1 MNLFNLFATLTL
13 DNSDYEKKLDKS
25 QKSAGSF
32 SSKVGTSF
40 KTGARAVAGFVTGV
54 AAVGAAIGGLV
65 LKMVD
70 AGSEID
76 DNAQKIGFS
85 TEAYQYW
92 ALVMQRIGT
101 DASTLST
108 AIRNMTT
115 FTKNLADGQG
125 EALLTLQKLG
135 IGYEDF
141 MAMTPEEQFYT
152 LIDAL
157 QGVTDET
164 EKTQI
169 AQDVFGNRVYQ
180 ELLPLLGM
188 EQGSLEDLRNEFESL
203 GLIMSDDMV
212 KSIAAVGD
220 KLDNL
225 GNLFKVMGLNIAVD
239 FLPEINNILDAFTAL
254 VTGSSSVE
262 DAMQMIA
269 DSFVSVIKKIVAAA
283 PNIIDAAGDLILNV
297 LVGILDVISDPEVL
311 KALLNVVMSLLNK
324 VIELIPTLL
333 NSLLNLATALILAF
347 LDLDWN
353 NLIRTILDALLEIAA
368 KVIPNLITSIAAILE
383 ALIETLV
390 TVIPQAI
397 ADLATFASELI
408 KTLMNVFIELDW
420 GNFLAGVINA
430 VMDLQYK
437 ILPNALVNMLFSVFE
452 TVFDLFF
459 TKEGQQLFFDFGKSL
474 AESLING
481 LISVVENGVNLL
493 IDAINRIL
501 GGISSAWT
509 WAGIPAIPNIP
520 KVTIP
525 RVNFAE
531 GGMFP
536 EDIGTLYALA
546 GESGAEIVARGSR
559 GTGVANV
566 EQIADAQYMA
576 MQDYDLRGAIQ
587 QAAAAIVNGIVAG
600 LSSTGDNSGRTPV
613 ILRIGDKDF
622 IGYIETALD
631 NSLQSKG
638 RKTISKVTAYG
649 TRG

>member
-13 DNSDYEKKLDKS
+13 DNSEYEKKLDQS

-32 SSKVGTSF
+32 SSKVGTAF

-65 LKMVD
+65 LNMVD

-92 ALVMQRIGT
+92 SLVMQRIGT
-101 DASTLST
+101 DASTLSL

-115 FTKNLADGQG
+115 FTQNLADGQG
-125 EALLTLQKLG
+125 DALLTLQKLG
-135 IGYEDF
+135 IGYEEF

-157 QGVTDET
+157 QGMTDET

-169 AQDVFGNRVYQ
+169 AQEIFGNRVYQ

-269 DSFVSVIKKIVAAA
+269 DSFVNVIKKIANAA
-283 PNIIDAAGDLILNV
+283 PNIIEAAGNLILNV
-297 LVGILDVISDPEVL
+297 LVGILDVIADPEVVG
-311 KALLNVVMSLLNK
+311 ALLNVLMSLLDTA
-324 VIELIPTLL
+324 IELIPTLL
-333 NSLLNLATALILAF
+333 NSLLNFATALVLAL

-368 KVIPNLITSIAAILE
+368 KLIPNLITSILDILV

-397 ADLATFASELI
+397 SDLFVFASELI
-408 KTLMNVFIELDW
+408 KTLMNVLLELDW

-459 TKEGQQLFFDFGKSL
+459 TKDGRQLFVDFGKNL

-481 LISVVENGVNLL
+481 IISVVENGVNLI
-493 IDAINRIL
+493 IDGLNKLLSIKI
-501 GGISSAWT
+501 
-509 WAGIPAIPNIP
+509 AGKEIIGANIP
-520 KVTIP
+520 HISLP
-525 RVNFAE
+525 RVDFAE

-536 EDIGTLYALA
+536 EDMGTLYALA
-546 GESGAEIVARGSR
+546 GESGAEIVARGAR
-559 GTGVANV
+559 GTGVANI

-576 MQDYDLRGAIQ
+576 MRDYDLRGAIQ
-587 QAAAAIVNGIVAG
+587 EAAVAIVNGIVDG
-600 LSSTGDNSGRTPV
+600 LSETDEGNGNVPIIV
-613 ILRIGDKDF
+613 QIGDKNF
-622 IGYIETALD
+622 NGYITNAV
-631 NSLQSKG
+631 NSTLRAQG
-638 RKTISKVTAYG
+638 RKSLNTVTAYG
-649 TRG
+649 GK

>member
-13 DNSDYEKKLDKS
+13 DNSEYEKKLDQS

-32 SSKVGTSF
+32 SSKVGTAF

-101 DASTLST
+101 DASTLSL

-115 FTKNLADGQG
+115 FTQELADGNG
-125 EALLTLQKLG
+125 DALLTLQKLG
-135 IGYEDF
+135 IGYEEF

-157 QGVTDET
+157 QGMTDET

-169 AQDVFGNRVYQ
+169 AQEIFGNRVYQ

-188 EQGSLEDLRNEFESL
+188 EQGSLEDLRDEFESL

-269 DSFVSVIKKIVAAA
+269 DSFVNVIKKIANAA
-283 PNIIDAAGDLILNV
+283 PNIIEAAGNLILNV
-297 LVGILDVISDPEVL
+297 LVGILDVIATPEVAGAIMTVL
-311 KALLNVVMSLLNK
+311 MALVNK
-324 VIELIPTLL
+324 TIELIPSILS
-333 NSLLNLATALILAF
+333 SLLSLVTAI
-347 LDLDWN
+347 
-353 NLIRTILDALLEIAA
+353 IVALLEIDWSGLIRTLLQAILDIA
-368 KVIPNLITSIAAILE
+368 VNLVPQLESSLFEIALALVRAVIELLPNLSS
-383 ALIETLV
+383 ALWE
-390 TVIPQAI
+390 
-397 ADLATFASELI
+397 FAVSLI
-408 KTLMNVFIELDW
+408 KALMTLDW
-420 GNFLAGVINA
+420 GTLIADYLNTLIELV
-430 VMDLQYK
+430 VVQ
-437 ILPNALVNMLFSVFE
+437 LPNALLDATFTALE
-452 TVFDLFF
+452 TVFTLFF
-459 TKEGQQLFFDFGKSL
+459 TKGGQNMLADFGKNL

-481 LISVVENGVNLL
+481 LISVVENGVNLI
-493 IDAINRIL
+493 IDGLNNLLSIKI
-501 GGISSAWT
+501 
-509 WAGIPAIPNIP
+509 AGKEIIGANIP
-520 KVTIP
+520 HISLP
-525 RVNFAE
+525 RVDFAE

-536 EDIGTLYALA
+536 EGMGTLYALA
-546 GESGAEIVARGSR
+546 GESGAEIVASGAR
-559 GTGVANV
+559 GTGVANI

-576 MQDYDLRGAIQ
+576 MRDYDLRGAIQ
-587 QAAAAIVNGIVAG
+587 EAAVAIVNGIVDG
-600 LSSTGDNSGRTPV
+600 LSETDEGNGNVPIIV
-613 ILRIGDKDF
+613 QIGDKNF
-622 IGYIETALD
+622 NGYITNAV
-631 NSLQSKG
+631 NSTLRAQG
-638 RKTISKVTAYG
+638 RKSLNTVTAYG
-649 TRG
+649 GK

>member
-13 DNSDYEKKLDKS
+13 DNSDYEKKLGQS

-32 SSKVGTSF
+32 SSKVGTAF

-92 ALVMQRIGT
+92 SLVMQRIGT
-101 DASTLST
+101 DASTLSL

-115 FTKNLADGQG
+115 FTQNLADGQG
-125 EALLTLQKLG
+125 DALLTLQKLG
-135 IGYEDF
+135 IGYEEF

-152 LIDAL
+152 LIEAL

-164 EKTQI
+164 ERTQL
-169 AQDVFGNRVYQ
+169 AQDIFGNRVYQ

-254 VTGSSSVE
+254 VTGSSSVD
-262 DAMQMIA
+262 DAMSMIA

-283 PNIIDAAGDLILNV
+283 PNIIEAAGNLILNV
-297 LVGILDVISDPEVL
+297 VLGIADVFENPTVLDALVKVVENLLKKIVEILPTLTQSIADIAVALFYALLHLDWGTLIINLTE
-311 KALLNVVMSLLNK
+311 ALLNIVLVQL
-324 VIELIPTLL
+324 PTMLTEML
-333 NSLLNLATALILAF
+333 YS
-347 LDLDWN
+347 
-353 NLIRTILDALLEIAA
+353 
-368 KVIPNLITSIAAILE
+368 
-383 ALIETLV
+383 LIE
-390 TVIPQAI
+390 A
-397 ADLATFASELI
+397 
-408 KTLMNVFIELDW
+408 
-420 GNFLAGVINA
+420 
-430 VMDLQYK
+430 
-437 ILPNALVNMLFSVFE
+437 
-452 TVFDLFF
+452 VFDLFF
-459 TKEGQQLFFDFGKSL
+459 TKEGQKAL
-474 AESLING
+474 AEFGITLAETIINSLIAG
-481 LISVVENGVNLL
+481 VESGVNLL
-493 IDAINRIL
+493 VDGINGL
-501 GGISSAWT
+501 LDGISGIWT
-509 WAGIPAIPNIP
+509 WIGIPAIPDVP
-520 KVTIP
+520 HASFP
-525 RVNFAE
+525 RVDFAE

-536 EDIGTLYALA
+536 SNMGTLYALA
-546 GESGAEIVARGSR
+546 GEAGAEIVARGSR
-559 GTGVANV
+559 GTGVANI

-576 MQDYDLRGAIQ
+576 MRDYDLRGAIQ
-587 QAAAAIVNGIVAG
+587 EAAAAIVNGIVAG

-649 TRG
+649 TRR

>member
-13 DNSDYEKKLDKS
+13 DNSEYEKKLDQS

-32 SSKVGTSF
+32 SSKVGTAF

-65 LKMVD
+65 LNMVD

-101 DASTLST
+101 DASTLSL

-115 FTKNLADGQG
+115 FTQNLADGQG
-125 EALLTLQKLG
+125 DALLTLQKLG
-135 IGYEDF
+135 IGYEEF

-169 AQDVFGNRVYQ
+169 AQDIFGNRVYQ
-180 ELLPLLGM
+180 ELLPLINM
-188 EQGSLEDLRNEFESL
+188 EQGSLEDLRDEFESL

-239 FLPEINNILDAFTAL
+239 FLPEINNILDAFAAL

-269 DSFVSVIKKIVAAA
+269 DSFVNVIKKIANAA
-283 PNIIDAAGDLILNV
+283 PNIIEAAGNLILNV
-297 LVGILDVISDPEVL
+297 LVGILDVIADPEVVG
-311 KALLNVVMSLLNK
+311 ALLNVLMSLLDTA
-324 VIELIPTLL
+324 IELIPTLL
-333 NSLLNLATALILAF
+333 NSLLNFATALVLAL

-368 KVIPNLITSIAAILE
+368 KLIPNLITSILDILV

-397 ADLATFASELI
+397 SDLFVFASELI
-408 KTLMNVFIELDW
+408 KTLMNVLLELDW
-420 GNFLAGVINA
+420 GNFLANFINTILDIA
-430 VMDLQYK
+430 FN
-437 ILPNALVNMLFSVFE
+437 ILPNAIVNMLFSVFE

-459 TKEGQQLFFDFGKSL
+459 TKEGQQLFLDFGKNL

-481 LISVVENGVNLL
+481 LISVVESGVNLI
-493 IDAINRIL
+493 IDGLNNLLSIKI
-501 GGISSAWT
+501 
-509 WAGIPAIPNIP
+509 AGKEIIGANIP
-520 KVTIP
+520 HVSLP
-525 RVNFAE
+525 RVDFAE

-536 EDIGTLYALA
+536 EDMGTLYALA

-559 GTGVANV
+559 GTGVANI

-576 MQDYDLRGAIQ
+576 MRDYDLRGAIQ
-587 QAAAAIVNGIVAG
+587 EAAVAIVNGIVDG
-600 LSSTGDNSGRTPV
+600 LSDTDEGNGNMPIIV
-613 ILRIGDKDF
+613 QIGDKNF
-622 IGYIETALD
+622 NGYIVNAV
-631 NSLQSKG
+631 NSTLRAQG
-638 RKTISKVTAYG
+638 RKSLNTVTAYG
-649 TRG
+649 GK

>member
-13 DNSDYEKKLDKS
+13 DNSEYEKKLDQS

-32 SSKVGTSF
+32 SSKVGTAF

-101 DASTLST
+101 DASTLSL

-115 FTKNLADGQG
+115 FTQNLADGQG
-125 EALLTLQKLG
+125 DALLTLQKLG
-135 IGYEDF
+135 IGYEEF

-152 LIDAL
+152 LIEAL

-164 EKTQI
+164 ERTQL
-169 AQDVFGNRVYQ
+169 AQDIFGNRVYQ

-269 DSFVSVIKKIVAAA
+269 DSFVNVIKKIANAA
-283 PNIIDAAGDLILNV
+283 PNIIEAAGNLILNV

-311 KALLNVVMSLLNK
+311 EALLNVVMALLNK
-324 VIELIPTLL
+324 AIEIIPTLI

-353 NLIRTILDALLEIAA
+353 NLIRTILDALLEVAA
-368 KVIPNLITSIAAILE
+368 KVIPNLITSIADILV
-383 ALIETLV
+383 ALIETFV
-390 TVIPQAI
+390 TVIPQAM

-437 ILPNALVNMLFSVFE
+437 ILPNAIVNMLFSVFE

-459 TKEGQQLFFDFGKSL
+459 TKDGRQLFVDFGKNL

-481 LISVVENGVNLL
+481 LISVLENGVNLI
-493 IDAINRIL
+493 IDGLNSLLSIKIAGKEII
-501 GGISSAWT
+501 GADIPHIS
-509 WAGIPAIPNIP
+509 
-520 KVTIP
+520 IP
-525 RVNFAE
+525 RVDFAE

-536 EDIGTLYALA
+536 EHMGTLYALA
-546 GESGAEIVARGSR
+546 GESGAEIVARGAR
-559 GTGVANV
+559 GTGVANI

-576 MQDYDLRGAIQ
+576 MRDYDLRGAIQ
-587 QAAAAIVNGIVAG
+587 EAAVAIVNGIVDG
-600 LSSTGDNSGRTPV
+600 LSDTDESNGNVPIIV
-613 ILRIGDKDF
+613 QIGDKNF
-622 IGYIETALD
+622 NGYIVNAV
-631 NSLQSKG
+631 NSTLRAQG
-638 RKTISKVTAYG
+638 RKSLNTVTAYG
-649 TRG
+649 GK

>member
-13 DNSDYEKKLDKS
+13 DNSEYEKKLDQS

-32 SSKVGTSF
+32 SSKVGTAF

-101 DASTLST
+101 DASTLSL

-115 FTKNLADGQG
+115 FTQNLADGQG

-135 IGYEDF
+135 IGYEEF

-152 LIDAL
+152 LIEAL
-157 QGVTDET
+157 QGMTDET

-169 AQDVFGNRVYQ
+169 AQEIFGNRVYQ

-269 DSFVSVIKKIVAAA
+269 DSFVNVIKKIANAA
-283 PNIIDAAGDLILNV
+283 PNIIEAAGNLILNV

-324 VIELIPTLL
+324 AIEIIPTLI

-368 KVIPNLITSIAAILE
+368 KVIPNLITSIADILV

-390 TVIPQAI
+390 TVIPQAM

-430 VMDLQYK
+430 IIDLQYK

-459 TKEGQQLFFDFGKSL
+459 TKDGQQLFLDFGKNL

-481 LISVVENGVNLL
+481 IISVVENGVNLI
-493 IDAINRIL
+493 IDGLNNLLSIKIF
-501 GGISSAWT
+501 GKKIIET
-509 WAGIPAIPNIP
+509 NIP
-520 KVTIP
+520 HVSLP
-525 RVNFAE
+525 RVDFAE

-536 EDIGTLYALA
+536 EDMGTLYALA
-546 GESGAEIVARGSR
+546 GESGAEIVASGAR
-559 GTGVANV
+559 GTGVANI

-576 MQDYDLRGAIQ
+576 MRDYDLRGAIQ
-587 QAAAAIVNGIVAG
+587 EAAVAIVNGIVDG
-600 LSSTGDNSGRTPV
+600 LSDTDEGNGNMPIIV
-613 ILRIGDKDF
+613 QIGDKNF
-622 IGYIETALD
+622 NGYIVNAV
-631 NSLQSKG
+631 NSTLRAQG
-638 RKTISKVTAYG
+638 RKSLNTVTAYG
-649 TRG
+649 GK

>member
-13 DNSDYEKKLDKS
+13 DNSEYEKKLDQS

-32 SSKVGTSF
+32 SSKVGTAF
-40 KTGARAVAGFVTGV
+40 KTGARAVAGFITGV

-115 FTKNLADGQG
+115 FTENLANGQG

-135 IGYEDF
+135 IGYEEF

-164 EKTQI
+164 ERTQI
-169 AQDVFGNRVYQ
+169 AQDIFGNRVYQ
-180 ELLPLLGM
+180 ELLPLINM
-188 EQGSLEDLRNEFESL
+188 EQGSLEALRDEFESL

-239 FLPEINNILDAFTAL
+239 FLPEINNILDAFAAL

-269 DSFVSVIKKIVAAA
+269 DSFVNVIKKIVNAA

-311 KALLNVVMSLLNK
+311 GALLNVIMTLLNK
-324 VIELIPTLL
+324 AIEIIPTLI
-333 NSLLNLATALILAF
+333 NSLLNLATALIIAL

-353 NLIRTILDALLEIAA
+353 NLIRTILDALLEVAA
-368 KVIPNLITSIAAILE
+368 KIIPNSITSIADILV

-390 TVIPQAI
+390 TVIPQAL
-397 ADLATFASELI
+397 ADLVTFASELI

-430 VMDLQYK
+430 VINALFNT
-437 ILPNALVNMLFSVFE
+437 LPNAIVNMLFSVFE

-459 TKEGQQLFFDFGKSL
+459 TKDGQQLFLDFGKNL

-481 LISVVENGVNLL
+481 LISVLENGVNLI
-493 IDAINRIL
+493 IDVLNSLLSIKIAGKEII
-501 GGISSAWT
+501 GADIPHIS
-509 WAGIPAIPNIP
+509 
-520 KVTIP
+520 IP
-525 RVNFAE
+525 RVDFAE

-536 EDIGTLYALA
+536 EDAGTLYALA
-546 GESGAEIVARGSR
+546 GEDGAEIVARGAR
-559 GTGVANV
+559 GTGVANI

-576 MQDYDLRGAIQ
+576 MRDYDLRGAIQ
-587 QAAAAIVNGIVAG
+587 EAAVAIVNGIVDG
-600 LSSTGDNSGRTPV
+600 LSDTEEGNRNMPIIV
-613 ILRIGDKDF
+613 QIGDKNF
-622 IGYIETALD
+622 NGYIVNAV
-631 NSLQSKG
+631 NSTLRAQG
-638 RKTISKVTAYG
+638 RKSLNTVTAYG
-649 TRG
+649 GK

>member
-13 DNSDYEKKLDKS
+13 DNSDYEKKLAQS

-32 SSKVGTSF
+32 SSKVGTAF

-92 ALVMQRIGT
+92 SLVMQRIGT
-101 DASTLST
+101 DASTLSL

-115 FTKNLADGQG
+115 FTQNLADGQG
-125 EALLTLQKLG
+125 DALLTLQKLG
-135 IGYEDF
+135 IGYEEF

-152 LIDAL
+152 LIEAL

-164 EKTQI
+164 ERTQL
-169 AQDVFGNRVYQ
+169 AQDIFGNRVYQ

-269 DSFVSVIKKIVAAA
+269 DSFVNVIKKIANAA
-283 PNIIDAAGDLILNV
+283 PNIVEAAGNLILNV

-324 VIELIPTLL
+324 AIEIIPTLI

-368 KVIPNLITSIAAILE
+368 KVIPNLITSIADILV

-390 TVIPQAI
+390 TVIPQAM

-408 KTLMNVFIELDW
+408 KTLMNVLIELDW

-437 ILPNALVNMLFSVFE
+437 VLPNAIVNMLFSVFE

-459 TKEGQQLFFDFGKSL
+459 TKDGRQLFVDFGKNL

-481 LISVVENGVNLL
+481 IISVVENGVNLI
-493 IDAINRIL
+493 IDGLNKLLSIKI
-501 GGISSAWT
+501 
-509 WAGIPAIPNIP
+509 AGKEIIGANIP
-520 KVTIP
+520 HISLP
-525 RVNFAE
+525 RVDFAE

-536 EDIGTLYALA
+536 EDVGTLYALA
-546 GESGAEIVARGSR
+546 GESGAEIVARGAR
-559 GTGVANV
+559 GTGVANI

-576 MQDYDLRGAIQ
+576 MRDYDLRGAIQ
-587 QAAAAIVNGIVAG
+587 EAAVAIVNGIVDG
-600 LSSTGDNSGRTPV
+600 LSDTEEGNGNMPIIV
-613 ILRIGDKDF
+613 QIGDKNF
-622 IGYIETALD
+622 NGYIVNAV
-631 NSLQSKG
+631 NSTLRAQG
-638 RKTISKVTAYG
+638 RKSLNTVTAYG
-649 TRG
+649 GK

>member
-13 DNSDYEKKLDKS
+13 DNSEYEKKLAQS

-32 SSKVGTSF
+32 SSKVGTAF

-92 ALVMQRIGT
+92 SLVMQRIGT
-101 DASTLST
+101 DASTLSL

-115 FTKNLADGQG
+115 FTQNLADGQG
-125 EALLTLQKLG
+125 DALLTLQKLG
-135 IGYEDF
+135 IGYEEF

-152 LIDAL
+152 LIEAL
-157 QGVTDET
+157 QGMTDET

-169 AQDVFGNRVYQ
+169 AQEIFGNRVYQ

-188 EQGSLEDLRNEFESL
+188 EQGSLEDLRNEFEGL

-269 DSFVSVIKKIVAAA
+269 DSFVNVIKKIVNAA
-283 PNIIDAAGDLILNV
+283 PNIIEAAGDLILNV
-297 LVGILDVISDPEVL
+297 LVGILDVISDPEIL
-311 KALLNVVMSLLNK
+311 GALLNVVMALLNK
-324 VIELIPTLL
+324 VIEIIPTLI
-333 NSLLNLATALILAF
+333 NSLLNLATALIIALMNV
-347 LDLDWN
+347 DWN
-353 NLIRTILDALLEIAA
+353 NLVRTFLDALLEIVTKLIPTLKTQIVDILAA
-368 KVIPNLITSIAAILE
+368 WIDN
-383 ALIETLV
+383 V
-390 TVIPQAI
+390 TRVFPHII
-397 ADLATFASELI
+397 ADLVTFASELI
-408 KTLMNVFIELDW
+408 KTLMNVFVELDW

-430 VMDLQYK
+430 VINALFNT
-437 ILPNALVNMLFSVFE
+437 LPNAIVNMLFSVFE

-459 TKEGQQLFFDFGKSL
+459 TKDGQQLFLNFGKNL

-481 LISVVENGVNLL
+481 LISVLENGVNLI
-493 IDAINRIL
+493 IDGLNKLLSIKI
-501 GGISSAWT
+501 
-509 WAGIPAIPNIP
+509 AGKEIIGANIP
-520 KVTIP
+520 HISLP
-525 RVNFAE
+525 RVDFAE

-536 EDIGTLYALA
+536 EDVGTLYALA
-546 GESGAEIVARGSR
+546 GEDGAEIVARGSR
-559 GTGVANV
+559 GTGVANI

-576 MQDYDLRGAIQ
+576 MRDYDLRGAIQ
-587 QAAAAIVNGIVAG
+587 EAAVAIVNGIVDG
-600 LSSTGDNSGRTPV
+600 LSDTDESNGNVPIIV
-613 ILRIGDKDF
+613 QIGDKNF
-622 IGYIETALD
+622 NGYITNAV
-631 NSLQSKG
+631 NSTLRAQG
-638 RKTISKVTAYG
+638 RKSLNTVTAYG
-649 TRG
+649 GK

>member
-13 DNSDYEKKLDKS
+13 DNSEYEKKLDQS

-32 SSKVGTSF
+32 SSKVGTAF
-40 KTGARAVAGFVTGV
+40 KTGARAVAGFITGV

-101 DASTLST
+101 DASTLSL

-115 FTKNLADGQG
+115 FTQNLADGQG

-135 IGYEDF
+135 IGYEEF

-157 QGVTDET
+157 QGMTDET

-169 AQDVFGNRVYQ
+169 AQEIFGNRVYQ

-188 EQGSLEDLRNEFESL
+188 EQGSLEDLRNEFEGL

-262 DAMQMIA
+262 DAMQIIA
-269 DSFVSVIKKIVAAA
+269 DSFVNVIKKIANAA
-283 PNIIDAAGDLILNV
+283 PNIVEAAGNLILNV

-324 VIELIPTLL
+324 AIEIIPTLI

-368 KVIPNLITSIAAILE
+368 KVIPNLITSIADILV

-390 TVIPQAI
+390 TVIPQAM

-437 ILPNALVNMLFSVFE
+437 VLPNALVNMLFSVFE

-459 TKEGQQLFFDFGKSL
+459 TKDGRQLFVDFGKNL

-481 LISVVENGVNLL
+481 IISVVENGVNLI
-493 IDAINRIL
+493 IDGLNKLLSIKI
-501 GGISSAWT
+501 
-509 WAGIPAIPNIP
+509 AGKEIIGANIP
-520 KVTIP
+520 HISLP
-525 RVNFAE
+525 RVDFAE

-536 EDIGTLYALA
+536 EDMGTLYALA
-546 GESGAEIVARGSR
+546 GEDGAEIVARGSR
-559 GTGVANV
+559 GTGVANI

-576 MQDYDLRGAIQ
+576 MRDYDLRGAIQ
-587 QAAAAIVNGIVAG
+587 EAAVAIVNGIVDG
-600 LSSTGDNSGRTPV
+600 LSDTDEGNGNVPIIV
-613 ILRIGDKDF
+613 QIGDKNF
-622 IGYIETALD
+622 NGYIVNAV
-631 NSLQSKG
+631 NSTLRAQG
-638 RKTISKVTAYG
+638 RKSLNTVTAYG
-649 TRG
+649 GK

>member
-13 DNSDYEKKLDKS
+13 DNSDYEKKLAQS

-32 SSKVGTSF
+32 SSKVGTAF

-65 LKMVD
+65 LNMVD

-92 ALVMQRIGT
+92 SLVMQRIGT
-101 DASTLST
+101 DASTLSL

-115 FTKNLADGQG
+115 FTQNLADGQG

-135 IGYEDF
+135 IGYEEF

-157 QGVTDET
+157 QGMTDET

-169 AQDVFGNRVYQ
+169 AQEIFGNRVYQ

-239 FLPEINNILDAFTAL
+239 FLPEINNILDAFAAL

-269 DSFVSVIKKIVAAA
+269 DSFVNVIKKIANAA
-283 PNIIDAAGDLILNV
+283 PNIVEAAGNLILNV

-324 VIELIPTLL
+324 AIEIIPTLI

-368 KVIPNLITSIAAILE
+368 KVIPNLITSIADILV

-390 TVIPQAI
+390 TVIPQAM

-408 KTLMNVFIELDW
+408 KTLMNVLIELDW

-437 ILPNALVNMLFSVFE
+437 VLPNAIVNMLFSVFE

-459 TKEGQQLFFDFGKSL
+459 TKDGRQLFVDFGKNL

-481 LISVVENGVNLL
+481 IISVVENGVNLI
-493 IDAINRIL
+493 IDGLNKLLSIKI
-501 GGISSAWT
+501 
-509 WAGIPAIPNIP
+509 AGKEIIGANIP
-520 KVTIP
+520 HISLP
-525 RVNFAE
+525 RVDFAE

-536 EDIGTLYALA
+536 EDMGTLYALA
-546 GESGAEIVARGSR
+546 GESGAEIVARGAR
-559 GTGVANV
+559 GTGVANI

-576 MQDYDLRGAIQ
+576 MRDYDLRGAIQ
-587 QAAAAIVNGIVAG
+587 EAAVAIVNGIVDG
-600 LSSTGDNSGRTPV
+600 LSDTDEANGNVPIIV
-613 ILRIGDKDF
+613 QIGDKNF
-622 IGYIETALD
+622 NGYITNAV
-631 NSLQSKG
+631 NSTLRAQG
-638 RKTISKVTAYG
+638 RKSLNTVTAYG
-649 TRG
+649 GK

>member
-13 DNSDYEKKLDKS
+13 DNSEYEKKLDQS

-32 SSKVGTSF
+32 SSKVGTAF

-54 AAVGAAIGGLV
+54 AAVGAAVGGLV

-101 DASTLST
+101 DASTLSL

-115 FTKNLADGQG
+115 FTQNLADGQG

-135 IGYEDF
+135 IGYEEF

-157 QGVTDET
+157 QGMTDET

-169 AQDVFGNRVYQ
+169 AQEIFGNRVYQ

-188 EQGSLEDLRNEFESL
+188 EQGSLEDLRNEFEGL

-262 DAMQMIA
+262 DAMSMIA
-269 DSFVSVIKKIVAAA
+269 DSFVSVIKKIVAAT
-283 PNIIDAAGDLILNV
+283 PNIIEAAGNLILNV
-297 LVGILDVISDPEVL
+297 VLGIADVFENPTVLDALVKVVENLL
-311 KALLNVVMSLLNK
+311 KKIVE
-324 VIELIPTLL
+324 IIPTLATSL
-333 NSLLNLATALILAF
+333 MNIGLSLINSLLNIDWGTLLTQLIEGIASFLTDKKTLNAVGDLIEKLVITIADILPDIILTLGTSLTEIATALITGLMNV
-347 LDLDWN
+347 DWPT
-353 NLIRTILDALLEIAA
+353 LILTLLETIFEIAF
-368 KVIPNLITSIAAILE
+368 N
-383 ALIETLV
+383 
-390 TVIPQAI
+390 VIPQLLEN
-397 ADLATFASELI
+397 LANTIFSLISNLFTKDGLKAFAEFGITLAETIINSLI
-408 KTLMNVFIELDW
+408 
-420 GNFLAGVINA
+420 AGV
-430 VMDLQYK
+430 
-437 ILPNALVNMLFSVFE
+437 
-452 TVFDLFF
+452 
-459 TKEGQQLFFDFGKSL
+459 
-474 AESLING
+474 ES
-481 LISVVENGVNLL
+481 GVNLL
-493 IDAINRIL
+493 VDGINGL
-501 GGISSAWT
+501 LDGISGIWT
-509 WAGIPAIPNIP
+509 WIGIPAIPDVP
-520 KVTIP
+520 HASFP
-525 RVNFAE
+525 RVDFAE

-536 EDIGTLYALA
+536 SNMGTLYALA
-546 GESGAEIVARGSR
+546 GEAGAEIVARGSR
-559 GTGVANV
+559 GTGVANI

-576 MQDYDLRGAIQ
+576 MRDYDLRGAIQ
-587 QAAAAIVNGIVAG
+587 EAAVAIVNGIVDG
-600 LSSTGDNSGRTPV
+600 LSDTDEGNGNMPIIV
-613 ILRIGDKDF
+613 QIGDKNF
-622 IGYIETALD
+622 NGYIVNAV
-631 NSLQSKG
+631 NSTLRAQG
-638 RKTISKVTAYG
+638 RKSLNTVTAYG
-649 TRG
+649 GK

>member
-13 DNSDYEKKLDKS
+13 DNSEYEKKLDQS

-32 SSKVGTSF
+32 SSKVGTAF
-40 KTGARAVAGFVTGV
+40 KTGARAVAGFITGV
-54 AAVGAAIGGLV
+54 AAVGAAVGGLV

-115 FTKNLADGQG
+115 FTENLANGQG

-135 IGYEDF
+135 IGYEEF

-164 EKTQI
+164 ERTQI
-169 AQDVFGNRVYQ
+169 AQDIFGNRVYQ
-180 ELLPLLGM
+180 ELLPLINM
-188 EQGSLEDLRNEFESL
+188 EQGSLEALRDEFEGL

-269 DSFVSVIKKIVAAA
+269 DSFVNVIKKIVNAA
-283 PNIIDAAGDLILNV
+283 PNIIEAAGDLILNV

-311 KALLNVVMSLLNK
+311 GALLNVIMTLLNK
-324 VIELIPTLL
+324 AIEIIPTLI

-368 KVIPNLITSIAAILE
+368 KVIPNLITSIADILV

-390 TVIPQAI
+390 TVIPQAL
-397 ADLATFASELI
+397 ADLVTFASELI

-430 VMDLQYK
+430 IIELQYK

-459 TKEGQQLFFDFGKSL
+459 TKDGQQLFLDFGKNL

-481 LISVVENGVNLL
+481 LISVLENGVNLI
-493 IDAINRIL
+493 IDGLNSLLSIKIAGKQII
-501 GGISSAWT
+501 GADIPHIS
-509 WAGIPAIPNIP
+509 
-520 KVTIP
+520 IP
-525 RVNFAE
+525 RVDFAE

-536 EDIGTLYALA
+536 EDAGTLYALA
-546 GESGAEIVARGSR
+546 GEDGAEIVARGAR
-559 GTGVANV
+559 GTGVANI

-576 MQDYDLRGAIQ
+576 MRDYDLRGAIQ
-587 QAAAAIVNGIVAG
+587 EAAVAIVNGIVDG
-600 LSSTGDNSGRTPV
+600 LSETDEGNGNVPIIV
-613 ILRIGDKDF
+613 QIGDKNF
-622 IGYIETALD
+622 NGYITNAV
-631 NSLQSKG
+631 NSTLRAQG
-638 RKTISKVTAYG
+638 RKSLNTVTAYG
-649 TRG
+649 GK

>member
-13 DNSDYEKKLDKS
+13 DNSDYEKKLDQS

-32 SSKVGTSF
+32 SSKVGTAF

-101 DASTLST
+101 DASTLSL

-115 FTKNLADGQG
+115 FTQELADGNG
-125 EALLTLQKLG
+125 DALLTLQKLG
-135 IGYEDF
+135 IGYKEF
-141 MAMTPEEQFYT
+141 MAMSPEEQFYT

-157 QGVTDET
+157 QGMTDET

-169 AQDVFGNRVYQ
+169 AQEIFGNRVYQ

-188 EQGSLEDLRNEFESL
+188 EQGSLEDLRNEFEGL

-262 DAMQMIA
+262 DAMSMIA

-297 LVGILDVISDPEVL
+297 LVGILDVIADPEVL
-311 KALLNVVMSLLNK
+311 GALMDVVVALLSK
-324 VIELIPTLL
+324 TIELIPTLL
-333 NSLLNLATALILAF
+333 GSLINLATALIMAL
-347 LDLDWN
+347 LNIDWGG
-353 NLIRTILDALLEIAA
+353 LIKTLLDALLEIAA
-368 KVIPNLITSIAAILE
+368 NQLPQLASSILK
-383 ALIETLV
+383 LL
-390 TVIPQAI
+390 
-397 ADLATFASELI
+397 LELI
-408 KTLMNVFIELDW
+408 STAVELLPQLVSSLLDFAVALMKTLMSLDW
-420 GNFLAGVINA
+420 VTLIVDFLNSLIEIVI
-430 VMDLQYK
+430 VQ
-437 ILPNALVNMLFSVFE
+437 LPTALLDALFDIID

-459 TKEGQQLFFDFGKSL
+459 TKGGQQKL
-474 AESLING
+474 AEFGNNLAEALING
-481 LISVVENGVNLL
+481 LISFFENGLNLI
-493 IDAINRIL
+493 IDGINKILTVKLPDWL
-501 GGISSAWT
+501 GGGTLFDFS
-509 WAGIPAIPNIP
+509 IPH
-520 KVTIP
+520 VSFP
-525 RVNFAE
+525 RVDFAE
-531 GGMFP
+531 GGMF
-536 EDIGTLYALA
+536 DGVGTMYLARA
-546 GESGAEIVARGSR
+546 GESGAEIVASGAR
-559 GTGVANV
+559 GTGVANI

-576 MQDYDLRGAIQ
+576 LRDYDLRGAIQ
-587 QAAAAIVNGIVAG
+587 EAAVAIVNGIVDG
-600 LSSTGDNSGRTPV
+600 LSDTDEGNGNMPIIV
-613 ILRIGDKDF
+613 QIGDKNF
-622 IGYIETALD
+622 NGYIVNAV
-631 NSLQSKG
+631 NSTLRAQG
-638 RKTISKVTAYG
+638 RKSLNTVTAYG
-649 TRG
+649 GK

>member
-101 DASTLST
+101 DASTLSL

-115 FTKNLADGQG
+115 FTQNLADGQG

-135 IGYEDF
+135 IGYEEF

-157 QGVTDET
+157 QGMTDET

-297 LVGILDVISDPEVL
+297 LVGILDVLADPEVL

-324 VIELIPTLL
+324 AIEIIPTLI

-390 TVIPQAI
+390 TVIPQAM

-420 GNFLAGVINA
+420 GNFLASVINA

-459 TKEGQQLFFDFGKSL
+459 TKDGRQLFFDFGKSL

-493 IDAINRIL
+493 IDAINGIL

-536 EDIGTLYALA
+536 DSKGTIYALA
-546 GESGAEIVARGSR
+546 GEDGAEIVARGAR
-559 GTGVANV
+559 GTGVANI

-576 MQDYDLRGAIQ
+576 MRDYDLRGAIQ
-587 QAAAAIVNGIVAG
+587 EAAVAIVNGIVDG
-600 LSSTGDNSGRTPV
+600 LSDTDEGNGNMPIIV
-613 ILRIGDKDF
+613 QIGDKNF
-622 IGYIETALD
+622 NGYIVNAV
-631 NSLQSKG
+631 NSTLRAQG
-638 RKTISKVTAYG
+638 RKSLNTVTAYG
-649 TRG
+649 GK

>member
-32 SSKVGTSF
+32 SSKVGTAF

-101 DASTLST
+101 DASTLSL

-115 FTKNLADGQG
+115 FTQNLADGQG

-135 IGYEDF
+135 IGYEEF

-157 QGVTDET
+157 QGMTDET

-262 DAMQMIA
+262 DAMSMIA
-269 DSFVSVIKKIVAAA
+269 DSFVNVIKKIVNAA
-283 PNIIDAAGDLILNV
+283 PNIIEAAGDLILNV
-297 LVGILDVISDPEVL
+297 LVGILDVISDPEIL
-311 KALLNVVMSLLNK
+311 GALLDVVMTLLNK

-390 TVIPQAI
+390 TVIPQAM

-459 TKEGQQLFFDFGKSL
+459 TKDGRQLFFDFGKSL

-493 IDAINRIL
+493 IDAINGIL

-509 WAGIPAIPNIP
+509 WAGIPEIPNIP

-536 EDIGTLYALA
+536 DSKGTLYALA
-546 GESGAEIVARGSR
+546 GEDGAEIVARGAR
-559 GTGVANV
+559 GTGVANI

-576 MQDYDLRGAIQ
+576 MRDYDLRGAIQ
-587 QAAAAIVNGIVAG
+587 EAAVAIVNGIVDG
-600 LSSTGDNSGRTPV
+600 LSDTDEGNGNMPIIV
-613 ILRIGDKDF
+613 QIGDKNF
-622 IGYIETALD
+622 NGYIVNAV
-631 NSLQSKG
+631 NSTLRAQG
-638 RKTISKVTAYG
+638 RKSLNTVTAYG
-649 TRG
+649 GK

>member
-13 DNSDYEKKLDKS
+13 DNSEYEKKLDQS

-32 SSKVGTSF
+32 SSKVGTAF

-65 LKMVD
+65 LNMVD

-101 DASTLST
+101 DASTLSL

-115 FTKNLADGQG
+115 FTQNLADGQG

-135 IGYEDF
+135 IGYEEF

-152 LIDAL
+152 LIEAL
-157 QGVTDET
+157 QGMTDET

-169 AQDVFGNRVYQ
+169 AQEIFGNRVYQ

-269 DSFVSVIKKIVAAA
+269 DSFVNVIKKIVNAA
-283 PNIIDAAGDLILNV
+283 PNIIEAAGDLILNV

-311 KALLNVVMSLLNK
+311 GALLNVIMTLLNK
-324 VIELIPTLL
+324 AIEIIPTLI

-368 KVIPNLITSIAAILE
+368 KVIPNLITSIADILV

-390 TVIPQAI
+390 TVIPQAM

-459 TKEGQQLFFDFGKSL
+459 TKDGQQLFLDFGKNL

-481 LISVVENGVNLL
+481 LISVLENGVNLI
-493 IDAINRIL
+493 IDGLNSLLSIKIAGKQII
-501 GGISSAWT
+501 GADIPHIS
-509 WAGIPAIPNIP
+509 
-520 KVTIP
+520 IP
-525 RVNFAE
+525 RVDFAE

-536 EDIGTLYALA
+536 EDAGTLYALA
-546 GESGAEIVARGSR
+546 GEDGAEIVARGAR
-559 GTGVANV
+559 GTGVANI

-576 MQDYDLRGAIQ
+576 MRDYDLRGAIQ
-587 QAAAAIVNGIVAG
+587 EAAVAIVNGIVDG
-600 LSSTGDNSGRTPV
+600 LSDTDEGNGNVPIIV
-613 ILRIGDKDF
+613 QIGDKNF
-622 IGYIETALD
+622 NGYITNAV
-631 NSLQSKG
+631 NSTLRAQG
-638 RKTISKVTAYG
+638 RKSLNTVTAYG
-649 TRG
+649 GK

>member
-13 DNSDYEKKLDKS
+13 DNSEYEKKLDKR

-32 SSKVGTSF
+32 SSKVGTAF

-54 AAVGAAIGGLV
+54 AAIGAAIGGLV

-92 ALVMQRIGT
+92 SLVMQRIGT
-101 DASTLST
+101 DASTLSL

-115 FTKNLADGQG
+115 FTQNLADGQG
-125 EALLTLQKLG
+125 DALLTLQKLG
-135 IGYEDF
+135 IGYEEF
-141 MAMTPEEQFYT
+141 MAMTPEDQFYT

-157 QGVTDET
+157 QGMTDET

-169 AQDVFGNRVYQ
+169 AQEIFGNRVYQ

-269 DSFVSVIKKIVAAA
+269 DSFVNVIKKIANAA
-283 PNIIDAAGDLILNV
+283 PNIIEAAGNLILNV
-297 LVGILDVISDPEVL
+297 LVGILDVIADPEVVG
-311 KALLNVVMSLLNK
+311 ALLNVLMSLLDTA
-324 VIELIPTLL
+324 IELIPTLL
-333 NSLLNLATALILAF
+333 NSLLNFATALVLAL

-368 KVIPNLITSIAAILE
+368 KLIPNLITSILDILV

-397 ADLATFASELI
+397 SDLFVFASELI
-408 KTLMNVFIELDW
+408 KTLMNVLLELDW
-420 GNFLAGVINA
+420 GNFLANFINTILDIA
-430 VMDLQYK
+430 FN
-437 ILPNALVNMLFSVFE
+437 ILPNAIVNMLFSVFE

-459 TKEGQQLFFDFGKSL
+459 TREGRQLFVDFGKNL

-481 LISVVENGVNLL
+481 LISVVENGVNLI
-493 IDAINRIL
+493 IDGLNNLLSIKI
-501 GGISSAWT
+501 
-509 WAGIPAIPNIP
+509 AGKEIIGANIP
-520 KVTIP
+520 HISLP
-525 RVNFAE
+525 RVDFAE

-536 EDIGTLYALA
+536 EGMGTLYALA
-546 GESGAEIVARGSR
+546 GESGAEIVASGAR
-559 GTGVANV
+559 GTGVANI

-576 MQDYDLRGAIQ
+576 MRDYDLRGAIQ
-587 QAAAAIVNGIVAG
+587 EAAVAIVNGIVDG
-600 LSSTGDNSGRTPV
+600 LSETDEGNGNVPIIV
-613 ILRIGDKDF
+613 QIGDKNF
-622 IGYIETALD
+622 NGYITNAV
-631 NSLQSKG
+631 NSTLRAQG
-638 RKTISKVTAYG
+638 RKSLNTVTAYG
-649 TRG
+649 GK

>member
-13 DNSDYEKKLDKS
+13 DNSEYEKKLAQS

-32 SSKVGTSF
+32 SSKVGTAF
-40 KTGARAVAGFVTGV
+40 KTGARAVAGFITGV

-115 FTKNLADGQG
+115 FTENLANGQG

-135 IGYEDF
+135 IGYEEF

-152 LIDAL
+152 LIEAL
-157 QGVTDET
+157 QGMTDET

-169 AQDVFGNRVYQ
+169 AQEIFGNRVYQ

-188 EQGSLEDLRNEFESL
+188 EQGSLEDLRNEFEGL

-269 DSFVSVIKKIVAAA
+269 DSFVNVIKKIVNAA
-283 PNIIDAAGDLILNV
+283 PNIIEAAGDLILNV

-311 KALLNVVMSLLNK
+311 KALLNVVMTLLNK
-324 VIELIPTLL
+324 AIEIIPTLI

-368 KVIPNLITSIAAILE
+368 KVIPNLITSIADILV

-390 TVIPQAI
+390 TVIPQAM

-420 GNFLAGVINA
+420 GNFLASVINA
-430 VMDLQYK
+430 IIDLQYK

-459 TKEGQQLFFDFGKSL
+459 TKDGQQLFLDFGKNL

-481 LISVVENGVNLL
+481 IISVLENGVNLI
-493 IDAINRIL
+493 IDGLNSLLSIKIAGKQII
-501 GGISSAWT
+501 GADIPHIS
-509 WAGIPAIPNIP
+509 
-520 KVTIP
+520 IP
-525 RVNFAE
+525 RVDFAE

-536 EDIGTLYALA
+536 EDAGTLYALA
-546 GESGAEIVARGSR
+546 GEDGAEIVARGAR
-559 GTGVANV
+559 GTGVANI

-576 MQDYDLRGAIQ
+576 MRDYDLRGAIQ
-587 QAAAAIVNGIVAG
+587 EAAVAIVNGIVDG
-600 LSSTGDNSGRTPV
+600 LSDTDEGNGNMPIIV
-613 ILRIGDKDF
+613 QIGDKNF
-622 IGYIETALD
+622 NGYLVNAV
-631 NSLQSKG
+631 NSTLRAQG
-638 RKTISKVTAYG
+638 RKSLNTVTAYG
-649 TRG
+649 GK

>member
-13 DNSDYEKKLDKS
+13 DNSDYEKKLNQS

-32 SSKVGTSF
+32 SSKVGTAF

-101 DASTLST
+101 DASTLSL

-115 FTKNLADGQG
+115 FTQNLADGQG
-125 EALLTLQKLG
+125 DALLTLQKLG
-135 IGYEDF
+135 IGYEEF

-157 QGVTDET
+157 QGMTDET

-169 AQDVFGNRVYQ
+169 AQEIFGNRVYQ

-239 FLPEINNILDAFTAL
+239 FLPEINNILDALTAL

-269 DSFVSVIKKIVAAA
+269 DSFVNVIKKIANAA
-283 PNIIDAAGDLILNV
+283 PNIIEAAGNLILNV
-297 LVGILDVISDPEVL
+297 LVGILDVIADPEVVG
-311 KALLNVVMSLLNK
+311 ALLNVLMSLLDTA
-324 VIELIPTLL
+324 IELIPTLL
-333 NSLLNLATALILAF
+333 NSLLNFATALVLAL

-368 KVIPNLITSIAAILE
+368 KLIPNLITSILDILV

-397 ADLATFASELI
+397 SDLFVFASELI
-408 KTLMNVFIELDW
+408 KTLMNVLLELDW
-420 GNFLAGVINA
+420 GNFLANFINTILDIA
-430 VMDLQYK
+430 FNV
-437 ILPNALVNMLFSVFE
+437 LPNAIVNMLFSVFE

-459 TKEGQQLFFDFGKSL
+459 TREGQQLFLDFGKNL

-481 LISVVENGVNLL
+481 LISVVESGVNLI
-493 IDAINRIL
+493 IDGLNNLLSIKI
-501 GGISSAWT
+501 
-509 WAGIPAIPNIP
+509 AGKKIIGTNIP
-520 KVTIP
+520 HVSLP
-525 RVNFAE
+525 SVDFAE

-536 EDIGTLYALA
+536 EDMGTLYALA
-546 GESGAEIVARGSR
+546 GEDGAEIVARGSR
-559 GTGVANV
+559 GTGVANI

-576 MQDYDLRGAIQ
+576 MRDYDLRGAIQ
-587 QAAAAIVNGIVAG
+587 EAAVAIVNGIVDG
-600 LSSTGDNSGRTPV
+600 LSETDEGNENVPIIV
-613 ILRIGDKDF
+613 QIGDKNF
-622 IGYIETALD
+622 NGYITNAV
-631 NSLQSKG
+631 NSTLRAQG
-638 RKTISKVTAYG
+638 RKSLNTVTAYG
-649 TRG
+649 GK

>member
-13 DNSDYEKKLDKS
+13 DNSEYEKKLDQS

-32 SSKVGTSF
+32 SSKVGTAF

-92 ALVMQRIGT
+92 SLVMQRIGT
-101 DASTLST
+101 DASTLSL

-115 FTKNLADGQG
+115 FTQNLADGQG
-125 EALLTLQKLG
+125 DALLTLQKLG
-135 IGYEDF
+135 IGYEEF

-152 LIDAL
+152 LIEAL

-164 EKTQI
+164 ERTQL
-169 AQDVFGNRVYQ
+169 AQDIFGNRVYQ

-269 DSFVSVIKKIVAAA
+269 DSFVSVIKKIANAA
-283 PNIIDAAGDLILNV
+283 PNIIEAAGNLIMNV
-297 LVGILDVISDPEVL
+297 LVGILDVISDPEVVG
-311 KALLNVVMSLLNK
+311 ALLNVLMSLLNTA
-324 VIELIPTLL
+324 IELIPTLL
-333 NSLLNLATALILAF
+333 NSLLNFATALVLAL

-368 KVIPNLITSIAAILE
+368 KLIPNLMTSFLDILV

-397 ADLATFASELI
+397 SDLFVFASELI
-408 KTLMNVFIELDW
+408 KTLMNVLLELDW
-420 GNFLAGVINA
+420 GNVLANFINTILDIA
-430 VMDLQYK
+430 FNM
-437 ILPNALVNMLFSVFE
+437 LPNAIVNMLFSVFE

-459 TKEGQQLFFDFGKSL
+459 TKEGQQLFLDFGKNL

-481 LISVVENGVNLL
+481 LISVVESGVNLI
-493 IDAINRIL
+493 IDGLNNLLSIKINGKKII
-501 GGISSAWT
+501 GTDIPHISL
-509 WAGIPAIPNIP
+509 
-520 KVTIP
+520 P

-536 EDIGTLYALA
+536 EDVGTLYALA
-546 GESGAEIVARGSR
+546 GESGAEIVARGAR
-559 GTGVANV
+559 GTGVANI

-576 MQDYDLRGAIQ
+576 MRDYDLRGAIQ
-587 QAAAAIVNGIVAG
+587 EAAVAIVNGIVDG
-600 LSSTGDNSGRTPV
+600 LSDTDEGNRNMPIIV
-613 ILRIGDKDF
+613 QIGDKNF
-622 IGYIETALD
+622 NGYIVNAV
-631 NSLQSKG
+631 NSTLRAQG
-638 RKTISKVTAYG
+638 RKSLNTVTAYG
-649 TRG
+649 GK

>member
-13 DNSDYEKKLDKS
+13 DNSEYEKKLDQS

-32 SSKVGTSF
+32 SSKVGTAF
-40 KTGARAVAGFVTGV
+40 KTGARAVAGFITGV

-101 DASTLST
+101 DASTLSL

-115 FTKNLADGQG
+115 FTQNLADGQG

-135 IGYEDF
+135 IGYEEF

-164 EKTQI
+164 ERTQI
-169 AQDVFGNRVYQ
+169 AQDIFGNRVYQ
-180 ELLPLLGM
+180 ELLPLINM
-188 EQGSLEDLRNEFESL
+188 EQGSLEDLRNEFEGL

-269 DSFVSVIKKIVAAA
+269 DSFVNVIKKIVNAA
-283 PNIIDAAGDLILNV
+283 PNIIEAAGDLILNV

-311 KALLNVVMSLLNK
+311 KALLNVVMTLLNK
-324 VIELIPTLL
+324 AIEIIPTLI

-353 NLIRTILDALLEIAA
+353 NLIRTILDALLEVAA
-368 KVIPNLITSIAAILE
+368 KVIPNLITSIADILV
-383 ALIETLV
+383 ALIETFV
-390 TVIPQAI
+390 TVIPQAM

-408 KTLMNVFIELDW
+408 KTLMNVFVELDW
-420 GNFLAGVINA
+420 GNFLASVINA
-430 VMDLQYK
+430 IIDLQYK

-459 TKEGQQLFFDFGKSL
+459 TKDGQQLFLDFGKNL

-481 LISVVENGVNLL
+481 LISVLENGVNLI
-493 IDAINRIL
+493 IDGLNSLLSIKIAGKQII
-501 GGISSAWT
+501 GADIPHIS
-509 WAGIPAIPNIP
+509 
-520 KVTIP
+520 IP
-525 RVNFAE
+525 RVDFAE

-536 EDIGTLYALA
+536 EDAGTLYALA
-546 GESGAEIVARGSR
+546 GEDGAEIVARGAR
-559 GTGVANV
+559 GTGVANI

-576 MQDYDLRGAIQ
+576 MRDYDLRGAIQ
-587 QAAAAIVNGIVAG
+587 EAAVAIVNGIVDG
-600 LSSTGDNSGRTPV
+600 LSETDDGNGNVPIIV
-613 ILRIGDKDF
+613 QIGDKNF
-622 IGYIETALD
+622 NGYITNAV
-631 NSLQSKG
+631 NSTLRAQG
-638 RKTISKVTAYG
+638 RKSLNTVTAYG
-649 TRG
+649 GK

>member
-13 DNSDYEKKLDKS
+13 DNSEYEKKLDQS

-32 SSKVGTSF
+32 SSKVGTAF
-40 KTGARAVAGFVTGV
+40 KTGARAVAGFVAGV

-115 FTKNLADGQG
+115 FTENLANGQG

-135 IGYEDF
+135 IGYEEF

-164 EKTQI
+164 ERTQI
-169 AQDVFGNRVYQ
+169 AQDIFGNRVYQ
-180 ELLPLLGM
+180 ELLPLINM
-188 EQGSLEDLRNEFESL
+188 EQGSLEDLRNEFEGL

-269 DSFVSVIKKIVAAA
+269 DSFVNVIKKIVNAA
-283 PNIIDAAGDLILNV
+283 PNIIEAAGDLILNV

-311 KALLNVVMSLLNK
+311 GALLNVVMTLLNK
-324 VIELIPTLL
+324 AIEIIPTLI

-368 KVIPNLITSIAAILE
+368 KVIPNLITSIADILV

-390 TVIPQAI
+390 TVIPQAM
-397 ADLATFASELI
+397 ADLVTFASELI

-420 GNFLAGVINA
+420 GNFLASVINA
-430 VMDLQYK
+430 IIDLQYK

-459 TKEGQQLFFDFGKSL
+459 TKDGQQLFLDFGKNL

-481 LISVVENGVNLL
+481 LISVLENGVNLI
-493 IDAINRIL
+493 IDGLNSLLSIKI
-501 GGISSAWT
+501 
-509 WAGIPAIPNIP
+509 AGKQIIGANIP
-520 KVTIP
+520 HISIP
-525 RVNFAE
+525 RVDFAE

-536 EDIGTLYALA
+536 EDAGTLYALA
-546 GESGAEIVARGSR
+546 GEDGAEIVARGAR

-576 MQDYDLRGAIQ
+576 MRDYDLRGAIQ
-587 QAAAAIVNGIVAG
+587 EAAAAIVNGIVAG

-649 TRG
+649 TRR

>member
-13 DNSDYEKKLDKS
+13 DNSEYEKKLDQS

-32 SSKVGTSF
+32 SSKVGTAF

-92 ALVMQRIGT
+92 SLVMQRIGT
-101 DASTLST
+101 DASTLSL

-115 FTKNLADGQG
+115 FTQNLADGQG
-125 EALLTLQKLG
+125 DALLTLQKLG
-135 IGYEDF
+135 IGYEEF

-152 LIDAL
+152 LIEAL

-164 EKTQI
+164 ERTQL
-169 AQDVFGNRVYQ
+169 AQDIFGNRVYQ

-262 DAMQMIA
+262 DAMSMIA

-283 PNIIDAAGDLILNV
+283 PNIIEAAGNLILNV
-297 LVGILDVISDPEVL
+297 VLGIADVFENPTVLDALVKVVENLL
-311 KALLNVVMSLLNK
+311 KKIVE
-324 VIELIPTLL
+324 IIPTLATSL
-333 NSLLNLATALILAF
+333 MNIGLSLINSLLNIDWGTLLTQLIEGIASFLTDKKTLNAVGDLIEKLVITIADILPDIILTLGTSLTEIATALITGLMNV
-347 LDLDWN
+347 DWPT
-353 NLIRTILDALLEIAA
+353 LILTLLETIFE
-368 KVIPNLITSIAAILE
+368 ITFN
-383 ALIETLV
+383 
-390 TVIPQAI
+390 VIPQLLENSANTI
-397 ADLATFASELI
+397 FSLI
-408 KTLMNVFIELDW
+408 SNL
-420 GNFLAGVINA
+420 
-430 VMDLQYK
+430 
-437 ILPNALVNMLFSVFE
+437 
-452 TVFDLFF
+452 F
-459 TKEGQQLFFDFGKSL
+459 TKDGLKAFAEFGISL
-474 AESLING
+474 AEAIVNG
-481 LISVVENGVNLL
+481 LISGVESGVNLL
-493 IDAINRIL
+493 IKAVNELLDS
-501 GGISSAWT
+501 ISGAWT
-509 WAGIPAIPNIP
+509 WAGIPAIPDIP
-520 KVTIP
+520 LVSIP
-525 RVNFAE
+525 RVDFAK
-531 GGMFP
+531 GGMF
-536 EDIGTLYALA
+536 DGVGTMYLARA
-546 GESGAEIVARGSR
+546 GESGAEIVASGAR
-559 GTGVANV
+559 GTGVANI

-576 MQDYDLRGAIQ
+576 MQDYDLRGAIRE
-587 QAAAAIVNGIVAG
+587 AAVAIVNGIVAG

-613 ILRIGDKDF
+613 IFRIGDKDF
-622 IGYIETALD
+622 IGYIETALN
-631 NSLQSKG
+631 NSLQSQG
-638 RKTISKVTAYG
+638 RKTIRNVTAYG